1 MLAREAISCGMAGG
15 ALIVLVGMMLCF
27 ASGISLGPRGF
38 GLFFLVS
45 LSLLSWSRCCPSGK
59 PAPQARLFS
68 WPVLWLVTSFFWGF
82 TNHGDFRSPRP
93 GSFQIVATGST
104 YSSRGTTVLIE
115 GKNGRTL
122 VGLGHGIPQSQIG
135 QAIKLRKCGRG
146 RWMVPG
152 RCTVQDEQPSTLRK
166 WPRSRGK
173 TVRRTILLLRRRAIS
188 YLDSFGPIAG
198 KWLKALLLGL
208 STNSSGGLL
217 ESFRGIGLLHFLVV
231 SGAHVTLV
239 HRVAESCLLAF
250 QRLAGGLIPALPPVS
265 SGPNWLLSASPVAAT
280 VLFCLLAGLEPPVQR
295 SLCGL
300 FVAQAFAFAG
310 ARPSR
315 STTIASTFLLQ
326 GIFWP
331 VGFLSRSNLLSWM
344 AWLIVLLARP
354 TATVWPS
361 FGRACFRQM
370 LMAFALA
377 TVTGIGACAGIIANL
392 IFLPVLEIFFIFCL
406 LITFAGPKF
415 GAAVNFDRMVEI
427 ICDVALWASQKTSGG
442 IFRQMDAVITHPGV
456 RVGLMAIAWAGV
468 CFYATSTL
476 LASVTPSVPLAEFT
490 AD

>member
-1 MLAREAISCGMAGG
+1 M
-15 ALIVLVGMMLCF
+15 IVLVGMMLCF
-27 ASGISLGPRGF
+27 GSGISLGPLGF
-38 GLFFLVS
+38 VLVFLVG
-45 LSLLSWSRCCPSGK
+45 LGLLSWNRCYPSDK
-59 PAPQARLFS
+59 HPLHARFS
-68 WPVLWLVTSFFWGF
+68 VWSAFWMVVSFFWGI

-93 GSFQIVATGST
+93 GIFRIIATGSA
-104 YSSRGTTVLIE
+104 YSTHGSTVLIE
-115 GKNGRTL
+115 GKGGRTL
-122 VGLGHGIPQSQIG
+122 VSLGHLYPSSQIG
-135 QAIKLRKCGRG
+135 QTIKLRKCGHG

-152 RCTVQDEQPSTLRK
+152 RCMVKDEQGAVLKRRARSGGNTLRDLILS
-166 WPRSRGK
+166 WRHRASR
-173 TVRRTILLLRRRAIS
+173 
-188 YLDSFGPIAG
+188 YLDSFGPNAG
-198 KWLKALLLGL
+198 RWLKALLLGL

-239 HRVAESCLLAF
+239 HRVAESCLMIF
-250 QRLAGGLIPALPPVS
+250 RRLAGGLIPALPPVS
-265 SGPNWLLSASPVAAT
+265 SGPNWLFSASPLAAT
-280 VLFCLLAGLEPPVQR
+280 GLFCLLAGLEPPVQR

-300 FVAQAFAFAG
+300 CFAQALAFGG

-315 STTIASTFLLQ
+315 ITTIASTFLLQ

-377 TVTGIGACAGIIANL
+377 TVTGIGACAGVIANL
-392 IFLPVLEIFFIFCL
+392 IFLPVLELFFMFCI

-415 GAAVNFDRMVEI
+415 AARVDFNRMVEI
-427 ICDVALWASQKTSGG
+427 ICDAALWASQKTSGG

-456 RVGLMAIAWAGV
+456 RVGLMAIAWAGA

-476 LASVTPSVPLAEFT
+476 LASATPSALPPEFT